1 MIYLHKILQYG
12 NKSNVMVWWSSDVHA
27 NNNMLNHNF
36 ACKPMQMP
44 FDIKKV
50 TKLHLEGFATETNKN
65 WNVCYAEFAMGS
77 I

>member
-1 MIYLHKILQYG
+1 MTYLHKILQYG
-12 NKSNVMVWWSSDVHA
+12 NKFNVMVWWSSDVHA

-36 ACKPMQMP
+36 ACKPMQMH

-50 TKLHLEGFATETNKN
+50 TKLNLERFATATAKN
-65 WNVCYAEFAMGS
+65 WNAEFAMGS